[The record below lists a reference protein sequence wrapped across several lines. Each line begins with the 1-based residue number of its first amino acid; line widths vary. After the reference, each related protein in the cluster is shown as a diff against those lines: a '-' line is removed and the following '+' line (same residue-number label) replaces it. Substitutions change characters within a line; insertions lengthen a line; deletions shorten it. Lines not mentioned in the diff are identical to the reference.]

1 MRKGKPQKPLTIVK
15 GDTTMKRATL
25 ETIKSVILSA
35 DILDT
40 DRDVL
45 VDEIDAEI
53 ARLVAKANYVSPSDK
68 KKAEE
73 NTELYARILAFAEE
87 SDKPVGVAE
96 ITTAMGTYSTQRITS
111 VVNRLV
117 ADDRLIRTY
126 DKRKGSYAVN
136 TEWQELPAEDEE

>member
-1 MRKGKPQKPLTIVK
+1 
-15 GDTTMKRATL
+15 MKRTTL

-53 ARLVAKANYVSPSDK
+53 ARLVAKANYLSPAEKAK
-68 KKAEE
+68 KEASAA
-73 NTELYARILAFAEE
+73 LYNDILALVGS
-87 SDKPVGVAE
+87 SDAPLTVKEMRDTLGTNYPPQKY
-96 ITTAMGTYSTQRITS
+96 TA

-117 ADDRLIRTY
+117 TDGKLARTY
-126 DKRKGSYAVN
+126 DKRTAYYTLA
-136 TEWQELPAEDEE
+136 

>member
-1 MRKGKPQKPLTIVK
+1 
-15 GDTTMKRATL
+15 MKRTTL

-53 ARLVAKANYVSPSDK
+53 ARLVAKANYVSPADK
-68 KKAEE
+68 RKAEE
-73 NTELYARILAFAEE
+73 NAELYARILAYVDSA
-87 SDKPVGVAE
+87 DKPVGVAE
-96 ITTAMGTYSTQRITS
+96 ITPAMGTYSAQRITS

-117 ADDRLIRTY
+117 ADHRLIRTY
-126 DKRKGSYAVN
+126 DKRKASYTVN
-136 TEWQELPAEDEE
+136 TEWQEFPTAE